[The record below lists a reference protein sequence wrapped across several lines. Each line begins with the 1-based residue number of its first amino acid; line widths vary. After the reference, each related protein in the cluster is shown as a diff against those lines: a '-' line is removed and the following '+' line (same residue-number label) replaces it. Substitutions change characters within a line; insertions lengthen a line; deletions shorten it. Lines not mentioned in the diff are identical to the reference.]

1 MRFSG
6 PASGREK
13 SMKKPERKK
22 LSQEVTPKKRM
33 KRHQEETYDLLTDPS
48 HFRQAGTSE
57 FAAGGQAKKKEN
69 LGDRIRKAR
78 EMRGL
83 TLKDLSSRTGISVE
97 ALRRVES
104 NETIPPLGELIK
116 LGKAVE
122 MKMGYF
128 ISPGVEK
135 PMVVVRSDSRPA
147 ISRFGKV
154 RSEKYGYFYESLAS
168 DKGNR
173 FMEPF
178 LITMVPSEVKELSNH
193 DGQEFIFVLEGE
205 MKAQVGDQVEIL
217 RAGDAVYY
225 DSNCPHLVKCAGNK
239 PAKILA
245 VLYTGS
251 K

>member
-1 MRFSG
+1 MNKKK
-6 PASGREK
+6 EK
-13 SMKKPERKK
+13 KSPRAKARV
-22 LSQEVTPKKRM
+22 QEPLP
-33 KRHQEETYDLLTDPS
+33 RHEESEDFLTDFAHLKHLKVS
-48 HFRQAGTSE
+48 AEVSAG
-57 FAAGGQAKKKEN
+57 QKEN

-83 TLKDLSSRTGISVE
+83 TLKDLNSRTGISVDI
-97 ALRRVES
+97 LQRVES
-104 NETIPPLGELIK
+104 NEMIPPLGELIK

-135 PMVVVRSDSRPA
+135 PMTVVRAHSRPMV
-147 ISRFGKV
+147 SRYGKK
-154 RSEKYGYFYESLAS
+154 RSEQYGYFYESLAPE
-168 DKGNR
+168 KANR

-178 LITMVPSEVKELSNH
+178 LITMVPTEIKDLSTH

-205 MKAQVGDQVEIL
+205 MKAQVGEQVEVL
-217 RAGDAVYY
+217 KAGDAVYY
-225 DSNCPHLVKCAGNK
+225 DSSHPHLVKCAGDK
-239 PAKILA
+239 PTKILA

>member
-1 MRFSG
+1 
-6 PASGREK
+6 
-13 SMKKPERKK
+13 MKKKK
-22 LSQEVTPKKRM
+22 EKKTVSSRS
-33 KRHQEETYDLLTDPS
+33 KSKEPVRPAEETHDLLTDPS
-48 HFRQAGTSE
+48 HFQRLAAASE
-57 FAAGGQAKKKEN
+57 FPGGKKDN
-69 LGDRIRKAR
+69 LGDRIRQAR

-83 TLKDLSSRTGISVE
+83 TPSDLSSRTGMTVE
-97 ALRRVES
+97 TLERIES
-104 NETIPPLGELIK
+104 NEMIPPLGELIK

-135 PMVVVRSDSRPA
+135 PMAVVRSDSRPA
-147 ISRFGKV
+147 ISRYGKG
-154 RSEKYGYFYESLAS
+154 RSEQYGYFYESLAPE
-168 DKGNR
+168 KANR

-178 LITMVPSEVKELSNH
+178 LITMVPTDVQDLSTH

-225 DSNCPHLVKCAGNK
+225 DSNCPHLVKCAGDK

>member
-1 MRFSG
+1 
-6 PASGREK
+6 
-13 SMKKPERKK
+13 MKKGKEKK
-22 LSQEVTPKKRM
+22 KVSSRVKSKEPVRRP
-33 KRHQEETYDLLTDPS
+33 EETHDLLTDPS
-48 HFRQAGTSE
+48 HFQRL
-57 FAAGGQAKKKEN
+57 AAAPGVAAREKEN

-83 TLKDLSSRTGISVE
+83 TVSDLSSRTGISVE
-97 ALRRVES
+97 TLERIES
-104 NETIPPLGELIK
+104 NEMIPPLGELIK

-135 PMVVVRSDSRPA
+135 PMTVVRSDSRPA
-147 ISRFGKV
+147 VSRYGKR
-154 RSEKYGYFYESLAS
+154 RSEQYGYFYESLAPE
-168 DKGNR
+168 KANR

-178 LITMVPSEVKELSNH
+178 LITMVPTDVTELSSH

-205 MKAQVGDQVEIL
+205 MKAQVGDQVEVL
-217 RAGDAVYY
+217 RAGDTVYY
-225 DSNCPHLVKCAGNK
+225 DSSCPHLVKCVGDR

-245 VLYTGS
+245 VLYTGN

>member
-1 MRFSG
+1 
-6 PASGREK
+6 
-13 SMKKPERKK
+13 MKKGKEKK
-22 LSQEVTPKKRM
+22 KVSSRVKSKEPVRRP
-33 KRHQEETYDLLTDPS
+33 EETHDLLTDPS
-48 HFRQAGTSE
+48 HFQRL
-57 FAAGGQAKKKEN
+57 AAAPGVAAREKEN

-83 TLKDLSSRTGISVE
+83 TLGDLSSRTGISMEVLE
-97 ALRRVES
+97 RIES
-104 NETIPPLGELIK
+104 NEMIPPLGELIK

-135 PMVVVRSDSRPA
+135 PMTVVRSDSRPA
-147 ISRFGKV
+147 VSRYGKR
-154 RSEKYGYFYESLAS
+154 RSEQYGYFYESLAPE
-168 DKGNR
+168 KANR

-178 LITMVPSEVKELSNH
+178 LITMVPTDVTELSSH

-205 MKAQVGDQVEIL
+205 MKAQVGGQVEVL

-225 DSNCPHLVKCAGNK
+225 DSSCPHLVKCVGDR

-245 VLYTGS
+245 VLYTGN

>member
-1 MRFSG
+1 
-6 PASGREK
+6 
-13 SMKKPERKK
+13 MKKGKEKK
-22 LSQEVTPKKRM
+22 TVSSRVKPKEPVR
-33 KRHQEETYDLLTDPS
+33 RPEETHDLLTDPS
-48 HFRQAGTSE
+48 HFQRFAAAAG
-57 FAAGGQAKKKEN
+57 AAGGEKEN
-69 LGDRIRKAR
+69 LADRIRKAR

-83 TLKDLSSRTGISVE
+83 TLGDLSSRTGISVE
-97 ALRRVES
+97 TLERIES
-104 NETIPPLGELIK
+104 NEMIPPLGELIK

-135 PMVVVRSDSRPA
+135 PMAVVRSDSRPA
-147 ISRFGKV
+147 ISRYGKS
-154 RSEKYGYFYESLAS
+154 RSERYGYFFESLAPE
-168 DKGNR
+168 KANR

-178 LITMVPSEVKELSNH
+178 LITMVPTDVTELSSH

-205 MKAQVGDQVEIL
+205 MKAQVGDQVEVL

-225 DSNCPHLVKCAGNK
+225 DSSCPHLVKCAGDK

-245 VLYTGS
+245 VLYTGN

>member
-1 MRFSG
+1 MKKVKEAKSLRK
-6 PASGREK
+6 AVREK
-13 SMKKPERKK
+13 E
-22 LSQEVTPKKRM
+22 L
-33 KRHQEETYDLLTDPS
+33 RHRHEETDDLLTDSS
-48 HFRQAGTSE
+48 HLGRLGVPP
-57 FAAGGQAKKKEN
+57 GKKDN

-83 TLKDLSSRTGISVE
+83 TLHDLSSRTGIRVDTLE
-97 ALRRVES
+97 RVES
-104 NETIPPLGELIK
+104 NEMIPPLGELIK

-128 ISPGVEK
+128 ISPGVDK
-135 PMVVVRSDSRPA
+135 PMTVVRSDCRPA
-147 ISRFGKV
+147 VSRYGKK
-154 RSEKYGYFYESLAS
+154 RSEQYGYFYESLAPE
-168 DKGNR
+168 KANR

-178 LITMVPSEVKELSNH
+178 LITMVPTDIQELSSH

-225 DSNCPHLVKCAGNK
+225 DSSCPHLVKCAGDQS
-239 PAKILA
+239 AKILA